1 MNIHFYRAKFALAFG
16 ILYTILFYLFFKREI
31 SCLLFVEGCAVG
43 ILWVYGVRLKPPQK
57 K

>member
-1 MNIHFYRAKFALAFG
+1 MNRKLYRAKFALAFG
-16 ILYTILFYLFFKREI
+16 ILYTILFHLFFKREI
-31 SCLLFVEGCAVG
+31 SYLLFIEGCAVG